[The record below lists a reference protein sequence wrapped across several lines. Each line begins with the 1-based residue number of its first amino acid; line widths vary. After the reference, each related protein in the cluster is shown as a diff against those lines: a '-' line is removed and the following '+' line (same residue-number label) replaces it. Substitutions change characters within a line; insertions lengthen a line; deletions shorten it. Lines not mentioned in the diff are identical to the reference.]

1 MTTRAG
7 TGAESEWSITPIQQ
21 KAYVSTAAFNTQIYS
36 YTESVDSN
44 FQRRG
49 LLEVHPKATANT
61 CPSGRILVL
70 NGKRLV
76 PGVNP
81 MTDFGSTG
89 LGPSPGTFLI
99 GVYDSFSDING
110 FIDVTTSLFKL
121 ADVNRPSSDFLV
133 DVGAG
138 QTPANSTSLGGA
150 IVPGGGGAVSIP
162 FTFQAGPVTLPI
174 VGSPFVATLQTVVL
188 TYPGVTACSIILL
201 SYGRVNGY
209 LGGSNPT
216 IMPYIGPISAGS
228 FRIFG
233 QAGWDLFVMVI

>member
-7 TGAESEWSITPIQQ
+7 TGGADAEWSIPPIQQ

-49 LLEVHPKATANT
+49 LLQVHPKATTTN
-61 CPSGRILVL
+61 CPSGRILVV

-89 LGPSPGTFLI
+89 LGPSPGTFLM
-99 GVYDSFSDING
+99 GVYDSFSDITG

-121 ADVNRPSSDFLV
+121 ADVNRPSSDFLL
-133 DVGAG
+133 DVASG
-138 QTPANSTSLGGA
+138 QTPANSTSLAGLTVA
-150 IVPGGGGAVSIP
+150 GGGAASIP
-162 FTFQAGPVTLPI
+162 FTFQAGPVTLPTT
-174 VGSPFVATLQTVVL
+174 GPPNVATLQTVIL
-188 TYPGVTACSIILL
+188 TYPGVTPNSIILL

-209 LGGSNPT
+209 AGGIGP
-216 IMPYIGPISAGS
+216 IIPLYIGPISAGS
-228 FRIFG
+228 FRIYG
-233 QAGWDLFVMVI
+233 QAGWDVFVMVV